1 MARPYFTVNGV
12 DFLQY
17 IEEGGLKWTDNDVDS
32 PDSGRT
38 LDGKMHRGKVTSKVK
53 YEAKCLPLPT
63 ASANIVFGVLDHE
76 YVTVSTNIDPKKGV
90 ATYEMYNSSR
100 PATCFVVDAKT
111 GEGTWNDIS
120 FSLIE
125 R

>member
-1 MARPYFTVNGV
+1 MAKPYFNVNGV
-12 DFLQY
+12 DFLRFM
-17 IEEGGLKWTDNDVDS
+17 ESGGLKWTDNDVDS

-53 YEAKCLPLPT
+53 YEVKCLPLEVED
-63 ASANIVFGVLDHE
+63 ANTVFSTLAHE
-76 YVTVSTNIDPKKGV
+76 YVTVATNIDPKKGTV
-90 ATYEMYNSSR
+90 SYEMYNSTR
-100 PATCFVVDAKT
+100 PGTCFVVDPVSGK
-111 GEGTWNDIS
+111 GRWNDIS